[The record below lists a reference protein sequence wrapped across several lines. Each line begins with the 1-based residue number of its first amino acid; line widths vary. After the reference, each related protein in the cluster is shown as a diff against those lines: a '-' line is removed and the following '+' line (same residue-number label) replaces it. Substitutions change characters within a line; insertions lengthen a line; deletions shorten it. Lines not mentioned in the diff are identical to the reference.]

1 MNKLISKINFKNI
14 AIIIMI
20 AIFFLID
27 RCLKSLALNQGL
39 KPTTRL
45 IGDIFS
51 FNFTPNYYIAFSLPV
66 GGKWLNLLVILI
78 IIALIIY
85 IFYLTL
91 KGSKQ
96 RINIILLTI
105 ILFGA
110 ISNILDRLIFGYVID
125 YFELHYFTI
134 FNLADVMISGGA
146 VLFLFNSFKPQ
157 NRERTSKKNFSG

>member
-14 AIIIMI
+14 AIITMI
-20 AIFFLID
+20 AIFFIAD
-27 RCLKSLALNQGL
+27 RYLKSLALNQAS
-39 KPTTRL
+39 KTPIKL

-51 FNFTPNYYIAFSLPV
+51 FNFTPNYYIAFSLPI

-85 IFYLTL
+85 IFYLIL
-91 KGSKQ
+91 KKNNQ
-96 RINIILLTI
+96 KLNTILLTI

-125 YFELHYFTI
+125 YFELRYFTV

-146 VLFLFNSFKPQ
+146 LAIILKNL
-157 NRERTSKKNFSG
+157 KK